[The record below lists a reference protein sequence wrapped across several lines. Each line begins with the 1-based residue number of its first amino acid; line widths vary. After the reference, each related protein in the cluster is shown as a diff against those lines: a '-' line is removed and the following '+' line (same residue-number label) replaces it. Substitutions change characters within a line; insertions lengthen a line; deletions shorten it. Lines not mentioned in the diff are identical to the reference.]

1 MRPTV
6 RIFRIQ
12 NACQAKQ
19 ILAVGF
25 FWFMT
30 ISLNPGKTL
39 AQANSAVTNSA
50 APAATSVTTG
60 GSNLTYQSNNTYQN
74 EFGFAPGVFCRTPA
88 VFAGGNL
95 TRGDTDNYSSD
106 ITSARSYND
115 NWNYGG
121 QVGLVVPF
129 GSPVLDYCNKVARQH
144 ALDKEISTQLSL
156 IRACASLA
164 RDGIVVDP
172 SKYPLLKTCVIKE
185 GELPLLAPV
194 PQTIKAAS
202 TAVPAAVP
210 SQNKQRTP
218 ANGDASSY
226 PNQPK
231 IPRLSDG

>member
-1 MRPTV
+1 MRFLV
-6 RIFRIQ
+6 RHFCMQ
-12 NACQAKQ
+12 NGPPRKP
-19 ILAVGF
+19 ILAVGLVLLT
-25 FWFMT
+25 T
-30 ISLNPGKTL
+30 IPMSPGKSL
-39 AQANSAVTNSA
+39 AQSNSAVTNSA

-60 GSNLTYQSNNTYQN
+60 GSNLTYQTNNTYQN

-106 ITSARSYND
+106 ITSARTYND

-121 QVGLVVPF
+121 QVGLVLPF

-172 SKYPLLKTCVIKE
+172 SKYPLLKSCVIKE
-185 GELPLLAPV
+185 GDLPLLAPV

-202 TAVPAAVP
+202 TSVPAMAP
-210 SQNKQRTP
+210 SQNNQKAP
-218 ANGDASSY
+218 AERDAPNY
-226 PNQPK
+226 PDQPK